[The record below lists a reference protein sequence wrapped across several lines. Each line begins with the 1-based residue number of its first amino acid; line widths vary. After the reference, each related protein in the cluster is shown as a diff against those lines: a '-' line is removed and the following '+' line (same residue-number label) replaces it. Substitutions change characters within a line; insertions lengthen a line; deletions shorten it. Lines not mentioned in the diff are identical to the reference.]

1 MANLKENNFHNIRM
15 NINKDEYYDF
25 FVYKDSYGVYNFKNE
40 YIKEGIISHIDLC
53 DKDCYEN
60 NEWIFGKKDEVWG
73 KSKAIDN
80 TLYNITYTGFDNGLF
95 NYRKDRISNKDFF
108 EKFQKQSYRINKD
121 DYRLKLHRVSGTTL
135 LYDYPLSIEECQ
147 AKLNGGFFQGFFQTE
162 CDKYK
167 VLPNKISNGEVWGL
181 EFQLKK
187 CNLEK
192 ESDKTLNDKYP
203 DNKGIFFYMGTR
215 AENKWIYLYDKDDKN
230 KLEENNPLSP
240 DDYVEDGK
248 IDKSDY
254 IIGNFYDLDVE
265 FPGPEKKVRF
275 DDLFDYMNYRYY
287 DPKLYEEKPCNLD
300 GEDVMDYY
308 IEGNTKA
315 KLIDETQPY
324 EELKGWCCNNN
335 NSEEDDDKE
344 KNNNG
349 RDNKNIEYIER
360 DPDYDYNDPFGEDYI
375 EDLDNIN
382 DGEDFDYLEPEM
394 NITDFEYETD
404 NGFKLSEGNHDYLMS
419 DNKFL
424 LFNRTCTGYT
434 TDNWVDGNEV
444 MFTYRKSN
452 FKGNLFIL
460 MNRTCTGYTVDNIDT
475 LREKDIN
482 QYNAYEDIYNNA
494 FALRV
499 KDDGSIGYRILTKDC
514 EKSGE
519 DKTKVI
525 EGYSNPNI
533 IPDCEW
539 CDVFVKIY
547 GTSGGMKIYFYVN
560 GKLVYITNELPRFNF
575 RELDDLYEKQEGVPY
590 NISIGG
596 GTQGL
601 SETVLQNYMLNPTR
615 VYPIEKYFAGSF
627 IGYIR
632 DFKFYTENLEYME
645 IFNNY
650 KYRRL

>member
-1 MANLKENNFHNIRM
+1 MANLRENNFHNIRM

-308 IEGNTKA
+308 VEGNTKA

-324 EELKGWCCNNN
+324 EELKGWCCNKDNG
-335 NSEEDDDKE
+335 EEDDDKE
-344 KNNNG
+344 NNNDG

-394 NITDFEYETD
+394 NITDFDYETD

-475 LREKDIN
+475 LREKYIN

>member
-1 MANLKENNFHNIRM
+1 MANLKENNFHNLRM

-25 FVYKDSYGVYNFKNE
+25 FVYKDSYGSYNFKNE
-40 YIKEGIISHIDLC
+40 YSKDGIIAHIDLC
-53 DKDCYEN
+53 NNECYEG
-60 NEWIFGKKDEVWG
+60 NEWIYGKKDEIWEN
-73 KSKAIDN
+73 SKAIDN

-108 EKFQKQSYRINKD
+108 EKFQKQSYRINEN

-147 AKLNGGFFQGFFQTE
+147 AKLNGGFFQGFYQTE
-162 CDKYK
+162 CDKYR
-167 VLPNKISNGEVWGL
+167 VLPTKISHGDVWGL

-187 CNLEK
+187 CDLEK

-230 KLEENNPLSP
+230 NLEESNPLSP

-254 IIGNFYDLDVE
+254 IIGNFYDLDIE
-265 FPGPEKKVRF
+265 FPGPETKIKF
-275 DDLFDYMNYRYY
+275 DDLDDYINFNYY
-287 DPKLYEEKPCNLD
+287 DPKLYEEKPCNLEGD
-300 GEDVMDYY
+300 DVIDYY
-308 IEGNTKA
+308 VEGNTKA
-315 KLIDETQPY
+315 KIIDENQPH
-324 EELKGWCCNNN
+324 ETLKGWCCNNDK
-335 NSEEDDDKE
+335 DDNKDD
-344 KNNNG
+344 NDSI
-349 RDNKNIEYIER
+349 DNKNVGYIER

-375 EDLDNIN
+375 EGLDNIN

-404 NGFKLSEGNHDYLMS
+404 NGFKLSEGNQKYLIS

-434 TDNWVDGNEV
+434 TNNWVEGNEV
-444 MFTYRKSN
+444 MFTYRKNN

-460 MNRTCTGYTVDNIDT
+460 MNRTCTGYTVDNIDS
-475 LREKDIN
+475 LRDKENN
-482 QYNAYEDIYNNA
+482 QYDPYKDIYNNA
-494 FALRV
+494 FALRI
-499 KDDGSIGYRILTKDC
+499 KDDGSVGYRILTKDC
-514 EKSGE
+514 DASGE
-519 DKTKVI
+519 DKTKII

-533 IPDCEW
+533 IPNCEW
-539 CDVFVKIY
+539 CNIYVKIY
-547 GTSGGMKIYFYVN
+547 GTIKGVKLYFYVN
-560 GKLVYITNELPRFNF
+560 GKLIYITRELPRFNF

-615 VYPIEKYFAGSF
+615 VYPLEKYFAGSF
-627 IGYIR
+627 IGYIK
-632 DFKFYTENLEYME
+632 DFKFYEENLEYMK
-645 IFNNY
+645 IYKNY
-650 KYRRL
+650 KYGRL

>member
-1 MANLKENNFHNIRM
+1 MANLRENNFHNIRM

-25 FVYKDSYGVYNFKNE
+25 FVYKDSYVSYRFNNQ
-40 YIKEGIISHIDLC
+40 ITSDGIISHIDMC
-53 DKDCYEN
+53 DKECHDEN
-60 NEWIFGKKDEVWG
+60 GWIYGKKNEVWD
-73 KSKAIDN
+73 KAVAIEN

-95 NYRKDRISNKDFF
+95 NFRKDRISNKDFF
-108 EKFQKQSYRINKD
+108 ELFQKQKYNIKEG
-121 DYRLKLHRVSGTTL
+121 DYRLKLHQVTGSTL
-135 LYDYPLSIEECQ
+135 LYDYPITFEECQ
-147 AKLNGGFFQGFFQTE
+147 VKLNGGFFQGFFQTE

-167 VLPNKISNGEVWGL
+167 VLPSKIDNGDVWGF

-187 CNLEK
+187 CDIEK

-203 DNKGIFFYMGTR
+203 NNKGIFFFMGTR
-215 AENKWIYLYDKDDKN
+215 AENKWTYLYDKDDKY
-230 KLEENNPLSP
+230 KLEESNPLSP
-240 DDYVEDGK
+240 DNYVEDGE
-248 IDKSDY
+248 INKSDY
-254 IIGNFYDLDVE
+254 IIGNFYDLDIE
-265 FPGPEKKVRF
+265 FPGPETKIKF
-275 DDLFDYMNYRYY
+275 DDLDDYMNFNYY

-300 GEDVMDYY
+300 GLDIMDYY
-308 IEGNTKA
+308 IESNTKA
-315 KLIDETQPY
+315 KLIDENQPH
-324 EELKGWCCNNN
+324 ETLKGWCCNNKGDEKDTEETNDIN
-335 NSEEDDDKE
+335 NK
-344 KNNNG
+344 KV
-349 RDNKNIEYIER
+349 EYIER

-394 NITDFEYETD
+394 NISDFEYETE
-404 NGFKLSEGNHDYLMS
+404 NGFKFSEANHKYLMS

-434 TDNWVDGNEV
+434 TDNWVEGNEV
-444 MFTYRKSN
+444 MFTYLNNK

-475 LREKDIN
+475 LRNKDIN
-482 QYNAYEDIYNNA
+482 NHNPYKDIYNNA
-494 FALRV
+494 FALRI

-514 EKSGE
+514 DISGE
-519 DKTKVI
+519 NKTKII

-533 IPDCEW
+533 IPNCEW
-539 CDVFVKIY
+539 CSVFVKIY

-560 GKLVYITNELPRFNF
+560 GKLVYITKELPRIDL
-575 RELDDLYEKQEGVPY
+575 RKLDELYEKQEGVPY

-601 SETVLQNYMLNPTR
+601 SETILQNYMLNPTR
-615 VYPIEKYFAGSF
+615 VYPLEEYFAGSF